1 MKNFKLLS
9 LVQNLSHGLGSNLVL
24 PKLPK
29 TIIVQVGEDSFG
41 KMLSL
46 LLVNEFPRLYH
57 ANPDLKFHISRTSE
71 SALKVETDNGVR
83 DIVLSDRTGVVFN
96 SLVESL

>member
-24 PKLPK
+24 EKLPK
-29 TIIVQVGEDSFG
+29 KIIVQVGQDSFG

-46 LLVNEFPRLYH
+46 LLVNELPRLYH
-57 ANPDLKFHISRTSE
+57 ANPELKFQISRASE
-71 SALKVETDNGVR
+71 SLLQVDTHNLVKNVPLGDTTSA
-83 DIVLSDRTGVVFN
+83 VFK
-96 SLVESL
+96 SLISSL